1 MSATAD
7 RATATTGRT
16 PAAPGIPGPAG
27 HPLLGMA
34 RALRSDLLG
43 TLMDGFERHGD
54 VVALRI
60 GPARGPRR
68 LRPLIVAV
76 RHPGDMRRVMLE
88 TDVFVRET
96 PSHDVVRE
104 LFGETIVTMQGERW
118 RRQKR
123 ILQPLFTRRHVGQ
136 YAGLLAAEADRVA
149 EHWRDRGVQEVDI
162 MQAMEQHALRV
173 LGQTIFAQE
182 DLVDDVTAAALE
194 RLVPRLGEQVAERV
208 TQALR
213 LPLSVPTPRNRR
225 FSALRAELRE
235 TIERVLAQRE
245 RDGRG
250 GGDGDLLSRLR
261 DARDP
266 QDGAALPQR
275 EVRDEALMFML
286 AGYTTTADVMIA
298 ALHLLGSHP
307 ELQEQVAASA
317 CAPAGDDGDL
327 VHATLRE
334 AMRLYPPSYALGRRA
349 TADTELGGH
358 PVPAGTL
365 VLVVP
370 WATHRDPR
378 FWPDPERFDPFRFVG
393 EHDRPP
399 FAYMPFGGG
408 ARACIGRHVAMLE
421 STTMIRALLQRYRLE
436 SLDATLPLSQL
447 MSMRPLGPVRVRLHP
462 RDPAG
467 AAA

>member
-1 MSATAD
+1 MSATA
-7 RATATTGRT
+7 T
-16 PAAPGIPGPAG
+16 PAPTAPAQTAAIPGPDG
-27 HPLLGMA
+27 HPLIGMA
-34 RALRSDLLG
+34 RALRGDLLG
-43 TLMDGFERHGD
+43 TLMEGFDRYGD
-54 VVALRI
+54 VVAFRV
-60 GPARGPRR
+60 GPRRGPRR
-68 LRPLIVAV
+68 LRPLLVAV
-76 RHPGDMRRVMLE
+76 RHPDDVRRAMLA

-123 ILQPLFTRRHVGQ
+123 MLQPLFTRRHVAQ
-136 YAGLLAAEADRVA
+136 YAGLLEAEAEEVA
-149 EHWRDRGVQEVDI
+149 ERWRELGVQEVDI
-162 MQAMEQHALRV
+162 MQEMEQHALRV
-173 LGQTIFAQE
+173 LGLTIFAQK
-182 DLVDDVTAAALE
+182 DLVDAVTATALE

-208 TQALR
+208 VQALR
-213 LPLSVPTPRNRR
+213 PPLYLPTPRNRR
-225 FSALRAELRE
+225 FRALRAELHQ

-245 RDGRG
+245 RDGG
-250 GGDGDLLSRLR
+250 GSAGDLLSRLR
-261 DARDP
+261 DVRDP
-266 QDGAALPQR
+266 QDGTALPRR

-286 AGYTTTADVMIA
+286 AGYTTTADVMIS

-307 ELQEQVAASA
+307 DVQERVAASA
-317 CAPAGDDGDL
+317 CDPGVGEDL

-358 PVPAGTL
+358 RVPAGAL

-378 FWPDPERFDPFRFVG
+378 FWPDPERFDPYRFVG

-408 ARACIGRHVAMLE
+408 ARACIGRHVATLE
-421 STTMIRALLQRYRLE
+421 STTMIRAVLRRYRIE
-436 SLDATLPLSQL
+436 SVDATLPLSQL

-462 RDPAG
+462 REPVG

>member
-1 MSATAD
+1 MSATLPRPRGAS
-7 RATATTGRT
+7 
-16 PAAPGIPGPAG
+16 APGTAIPGPAG
-27 HPLLGMA
+27 NRLLGSA
-34 RALRSDLLG
+34 LALRGDLLG
-43 TLMDGFERHGD
+43 TLQEGFARHGD
-54 VVALRI
+54 VVAYRV
-60 GPARGPRR
+60 GPARGPRGPQR
-68 LRPLIVAV
+68 TIVAV
-76 RHPGDMRRVMLE
+76 RHPDDLRRVMVE
-88 TDVFVRET
+88 TDVFVRRT

-104 LFGETIVTMQGERW
+104 LFGETIVTMEGERW

-123 ILQPLFTRRHVGQ
+123 MLQPLFTRRHVAR
-136 YAGLLAAEADRVA
+136 YAGLLETEADRVA
-149 EHWRDRGVQEVDI
+149 ERWRDLGAQEVDI

-182 DLVDDVTAAALE
+182 DLIDDVTAAALE

-213 LPLSVPTPRNRR
+213 LPLHVPTPRNRR
-225 FSALRAELRE
+225 FRALRAELRE
-235 TIERVLAQRE
+235 TIERVLAQRA
-245 RDGRG
+245 RAGRG
-250 GGDGDLLSRLR
+250 GAGDLLGRLR

-307 ELQEQVAASA
+307 DLQERVAASA
-317 CAPAGDDGDL
+317 RGPAGGDDDDL

-349 TADTELGGH
+349 MADTELGGH
-358 PVPAGTL
+358 PVPAGSL

-378 FWPDPERFDPFRFVG
+378 FWPDPERFDPLRFVG

-421 STTMIRALLQRYRLE
+421 STTMVRALLRRYRIE
-436 SLDATLPLSQL
+436 SLDATLPLSPL

-462 RDPAG
+462 REP
-467 AAA
+467 AAAAA

>member
-1 MSATAD
+1 MSATVSLPGASG
-7 RATATTGRT
+7 RPATAV
-16 PAAPGIPGPAG
+16 PGPAG
-27 HPLLGMA
+27 DPLLGVA
-34 RALRSDLLG
+34 RALRRDLLG
-43 TLMDGFERHGD
+43 TLLNGFDRYGD
-54 VVALRI
+54 VVAFRI

-68 LRPLIVAV
+68 LRPRLVAV
-76 RHPGDMRRVMLE
+76 RHPDDVRRVMLA

-123 ILQPLFTRRHVGQ
+123 ILQPLFTRRHVAQ
-136 YAGLLAAEADRVA
+136 YAGLLEAEADRVA
-149 EHWRDRGVQEVDI
+149 ERWRGLGVQEVDI
-162 MQAMEQHALRV
+162 MREMEQHALRV
-173 LGQTIFAQE
+173 LGQTIFGQD
-182 DLVDDVTAAALE
+182 DLVDAVTAAALE

-208 TQALR
+208 MQVLR
-213 LPLSVPTPRNRR
+213 LPLYLPTPRNRR
-225 FSALRAELRE
+225 FRALRAELHE

-245 RDGRG
+245 RDGRDG
-250 GGDGDLLSRLR
+250 GSGDLLSRLR

-266 QDGAALPQR
+266 EDGAGLPPR

-307 ELQEQVAASA
+307 DIQERVAASA
-317 CAPAGDDGDL
+317 CGAGGGDEDL
-327 VHATLRE
+327 VRATVRE

-349 TADTELGGH
+349 TADAELGGH
-358 PVPAGTL
+358 AVAAGAL

-378 FWPDPERFDPFRFVG
+378 FWPDPERFDPSRFVG

-421 STTMIRALLQRYRLE
+421 STTMVRALLRRFRIE
-436 SLDATLPLSQL
+436 SVDATLPLSQL
-447 MSMRPLGPVRVRLHP
+447 MSMRPLGPVRIRLHP
-462 RDPAG
+462 REPAG